1 MDRIGLLKHRN
12 VGYAVV
18 IIILIATVI
27 LFNPTIFP
35 QESLPPKETDPV
47 DPEPVPI
54 YLSDLAHSPS
64 SPTPANDVGISVKA
78 QGATLVVL
86 YYEYTDNPTGEPLR
100 ISMTSGASYMWYGEI
115 PRKDHGIS
123 VSYWVKASNADNTKT
138 SSIQSY
144 TSLTPVP
151 DPQQYDATFI
161 IYKDVDGI
169 WEEVPL
175 YGELSGQIKIDLTV
189 VEGAAYVTRAV
200 IRFFCLVDDVWTEQE
215 EIAMVSKTGTTD
227 QYWTTYDTTKLANNL
242 YDVRYELFD
251 VNGASL
257 FTESLFSAGDTPGE
271 GIDPIIIQLGLVG
284 IIVIAILI
292 VLFEKRRKR
301 IK

>member
-1 MDRIGLLKHRN
+1 MDRIGLLEHKN
-12 VGYAVV
+12 VGYATV

-35 QESLPPKETDPV
+35 QESTPTKGTYPTE
-47 DPEPVPI
+47 PEPVPI
-54 YLSDLAHSPS
+54 YITNFGHSPS
-64 SPTPANDVGISVKA
+64 LPTPANDVSISVKA
-78 QGATLVVL
+78 SGATLVIL
-86 YYEYTDNPTGEPLR
+86 YYDYTDNPTGEPLR
-100 ISMTSGASYMWYGEI
+100 LSMVAGASSMWYGEI

-123 VSYWVKASNADNTKT
+123 VSYWVKASNDDTTKS
-138 SSIQSY
+138 SSINSY
-144 TSLTPVP
+144 TSLTPEEVP
-151 DPQQYDATFI
+151 QEYDATFI

-169 WEEVPL
+169 WEEVLL

-189 VEGAAYVTRAV
+189 VEGAVYVTRAV

-215 EIAMVSKTGTTD
+215 EIAMVSKAGTTD

-251 VNGASL
+251 VNGVSL
-257 FTESLFSAGDTPGE
+257 FTESLFSAGDTSGE

-284 IIVIAILI
+284 VIAIAILI
-292 VLFEKRRKR
+292 VLFKKRQER